1 MKKKTGGKKR
11 GSLDLFVFLLVL
23 GFFIINVASLV
34 SDKKKQKESMDPIIE
49 EIEYWKKITLDNHS
63 YPDAWVKLA
72 INWQK
77 IGEDNLSKLAIDK
90 ARKMDP
96 SRKDIEEIEEQLN
109 LRYNN

>member
-1 MKKKTGGKKR
+1 MKKKTIGKKK
-11 GSLDLFVFLLVL
+11 GGLDLFVFLLVL
-23 GFFIINVASLV
+23 GFFIISVTNLV
-34 SDKKKQKESMDPIIE
+34 SDKKDQKKKLDPIMA
-49 EIEYWKKITLDNHS
+49 EIGHWKKITIDNDS

-77 IGEDNLSKLAIDK
+77 IGENDLSKLAISK

-109 LRYNN
+109 LRYNK